1 MSPMRSGTAL
11 MTIAVAILIAAC
23 GGTDDNG
30 SSADTASTMRLQA
43 HRTKFQPIY
52 QSKQGSRPGDAFVA
66 SSEIAGGGHKEA
78 YCVFS
83 PRRRTSWC
91 AVTVVLPRGQ
101 VTAEGVFTNAPRAAG
116 EIAVLSGSGAFE
128 GARGTLRTT
137 GVAAADESI
146 TVRLL

>member
-1 MSPMRSGTAL
+1 MRSMRVGAAL
-11 MTIAVAILIAAC
+11 MAVAVAILAAAC
-23 GGTDDNG
+23 AGSDDS
-30 SSADTASTMRLQA
+30 SSAAGSGSTMRLQA
-43 HRTKFQPIY
+43 HRTMFQPIY

-66 SSEIAGGGHKEA
+66 SSEVAGGGHKEA

-83 PRRRTSWC
+83 PRRRTTWC

-101 VTAEGVFTNAPRAAG
+101 LTAEGVFTNAPRAAG
-116 EIAVLSGSGAFE
+116 AIAVLSGSGAFE